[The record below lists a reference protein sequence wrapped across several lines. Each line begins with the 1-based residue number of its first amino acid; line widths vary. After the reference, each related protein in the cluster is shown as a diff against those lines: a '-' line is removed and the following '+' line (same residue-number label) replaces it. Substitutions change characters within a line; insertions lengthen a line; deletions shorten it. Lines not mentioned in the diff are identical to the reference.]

1 MRHYQPDSVVHMV
14 RDAIVGRC
22 RHIAPRTFLMVAA
35 AVTGLV
41 TGVTAY
47 LLKKMIVFVSKS
59 VIVIIHPDGS
69 SLWFVLLALCGIILS
84 AVFQRYVVRDYVED
98 GCSRIIMRDLRERKY
113 YLKKRDMIAAFMA
126 SSITLGFGG
135 SAGAEGLSHSPVGQ
149 SEAISGVSPARGS
162 LMCACL

>member
-22 RHIAPRTFLMVAA
+22 RYIAPRTFLMVAA

-59 VIVIIHPDGS
+59 VIGIIHPDGF

-126 SSITLGFGG
+126 SSITL
-135 SAGAEGLSHSPVGQ
+135 
-149 SEAISGVSPARGS
+149 
-162 LMCACL
+162 